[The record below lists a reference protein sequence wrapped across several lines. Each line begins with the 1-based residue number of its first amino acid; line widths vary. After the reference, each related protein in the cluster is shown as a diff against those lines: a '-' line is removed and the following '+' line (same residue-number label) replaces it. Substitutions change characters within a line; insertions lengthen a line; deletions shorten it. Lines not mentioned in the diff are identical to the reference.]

1 MTINDIEIMSPAG
14 SFDSL
19 MAALQG
25 GAGSVYFGAGNLNM
39 RANSSNNFSI
49 EDIKEIVRLCNEK
62 EVKSYLTVNT
72 IMYDEE
78 ILQLQAILTAAKE
91 AGVTAII
98 ASDMAVIEMAR
109 EMNIEVHISTQLNVS
124 NFQAVKYYARFAD
137 VIVLARELSLD
148 KVKAIC
154 DKIKEEEIR
163 GPKGELVKIEIFV
176 HGALC
181 MAVSG
186 KCYLSLHEKNYSAN
200 RGTCLQTCR
209 RAYTVTD
216 NDTGNELEIDNKYI
230 MSPKD
235 LCTISLLDKIIDAG
249 ASVLKIE
256 GRGRAPEYVKTVTET
271 YHDAVRA
278 YFDGEYTQDNID
290 KWTARLRS
298 VFNRDF
304 WSGYYLGQTM
314 GEWSNRYGSQATS
327 RKVQIGK
334 VIKYYANVEA
344 AALKLASDTLE
355 IGDRILITGPTTGV
369 VEMEITELRV
379 SRQNVDKVEKGT
391 YFSMKT
397 NELIR
402 RNDKL
407 FKIVP
412 TEHAAKKADQL

>member
-109 EMNIEVHISTQLNVS
+109 EMDIEVHISTQLNVS

-278 YFDGEYTQDNID
+278 YFEGEYTQENID

-379 SRQNVDKVEKGT
+379 SRQNVNKVEKGT
-391 YFSMKT
+391 EFSIHYPEK
-397 NELIR
+397 LR
-402 RNDKL
+402 PNDKL
-407 FKIVP
+407 VKIIP
-412 TEHAAKKADQL
+412 ADSAKLQ

>member
-109 EMNIEVHISTQLNVS
+109 EMDIEVHISTQLNVS

-163 GPKGELVKIEIFV
+163 GPKGELVKIFV

-391 YFSMKT
+391 EFSIHYPEK
-397 NELIR
+397 LR
-402 RNDKL
+402 PNDKL
-407 FKIVP
+407 FKIIP
-412 TEHAAKKADQL
+412 ADRAKLQ